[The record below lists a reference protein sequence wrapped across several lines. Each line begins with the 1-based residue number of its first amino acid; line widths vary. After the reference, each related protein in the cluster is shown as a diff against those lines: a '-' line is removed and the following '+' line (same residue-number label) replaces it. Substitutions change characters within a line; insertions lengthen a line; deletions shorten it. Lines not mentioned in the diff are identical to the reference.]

1 MFVCDVPRSKSDFLK
16 IADMENELFDGMALS
31 PDNSLAIFDFCPEVY
46 SAIYG
51 ELGEIV
57 GYSSVF
63 LMRQEYAFQFI
74 SGELTEPDL
83 TPNMLFSLS
92 DPDFRTGH
100 AYVGSVVVKDGFSM
114 VTRSILL
121 ASLLSWRM
129 TQMTRLALPR
139 LPVFMIAVS
148 DQGEQMVRFV
158 GAKRLNDGARRKDG
172 KAVYGRTIT
181 PGFMARANASLHRC
195 MSAGLVQMEFD
206 NCYKA
211 EGMVEAP
218 VC

>member
-1 MFVCDVPRSKSDFLK
+1 MFVCDVPRSRSDFLK
-16 IADMENELFDGMALS
+16 INDMENSLFEGMALS
-31 PDNSLAIFDFCPEVY
+31 REGALAIFDFCPEVY
-46 SAIYG
+46 SALYG
-51 ELGEIV
+51 EMGEIV

-63 LMRQEYAFQFI
+63 LMRQEYASQFI
-74 SGELTEPDL
+74 SGALAEPDL
-83 TPNMLFSLS
+83 TPDMLYPLS
-92 DPDFRTGH
+92 DPRYRTGH

-148 DQGEQMVRFV
+148 EQGEQMVRFV
-158 GAKRLNDGARRKDG
+158 GAKRLNDGAGRKDG

-195 MSAGLVQMEFD
+195 VSAGLVQMEFD

-211 EGMVEAP
+211 EAMAEAP
-218 VC
+218 V